1 MRGPGSVGCR
11 DRFRDAKPAPGRHLA
26 AMKRNRL
33 VTDIDHR
40 QVGRDSLFLMAD
52 LRVEGQAGD
61 HRVKVRNLSPHGMMA
76 EGTVRVASGV
86 GVEVNLR
93 SVGWVP
99 GRVAWIQDNRFG
111 IAFLEEI
118 DPREVRA
125 PAPSVGEHTQRYLKS
140 AIQPPDPRTLRKL

>member
-1 MRGPGSVGCR
+1 MNET
-11 DRFRDAKPAPGRHLA
+11 
-26 AMKRNRL
+26 KRNRT

-61 HRVKVRNLSPHGMMA
+61 HRVKVRNLSARGMMA
-76 EGTVRVASGV
+76 ECTVRVTSGA

-93 SVGWVP
+93 NIGWVA

-111 IAFLEEI
+111 IAFVDEI
-118 DPREVRA
+118 DPLLPRA
-125 PAPSVGEHTQRYLKS
+125 IAEPGESTPRYLKS
-140 AIQPPDPRTLRKL
+140 TITAPDPRSLRKI